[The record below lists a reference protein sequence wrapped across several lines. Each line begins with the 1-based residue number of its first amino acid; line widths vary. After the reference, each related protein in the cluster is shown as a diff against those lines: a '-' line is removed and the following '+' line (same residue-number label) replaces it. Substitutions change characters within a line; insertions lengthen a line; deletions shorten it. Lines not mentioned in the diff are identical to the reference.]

1 MHNALKSNEWRWIS
15 IYKNFKIQI
24 QNRGPNNSD
33 FLQNW
38 FPPELRSPLFKLQIF
53 QESEKVPPESC
64 RMHWNLMNDEEFGS
78 LKLLQLKDR
87 RGYQIIQLICRIGYR
102 KLKVNLIIALG
113 MAFQDQVYGQDY
125 YFLGRFVQQFYHKI
139 CLFFSS

>member
-1 MHNALKSNEWRWIS
+1 
-15 IYKNFKIQI
+15 
-24 QNRGPNNSD
+24 
-33 FLQNW
+33 
-38 FPPELRSPLFKLQIF
+38 
-53 QESEKVPPESC
+53 
-64 RMHWNLMNDEEFGS
+64 MNDEEFGS

-113 MAFQDQVYGQDY
+113 MAFQDQVYGQDH